1 MKKMLLT
8 AFLIVLSSSSFAEE
22 YRGVVKK
29 INLYGGKWGNS
40 HDGGIL
46 FTLEKMPSDT
56 AYFRIDH
63 KDIAFNSFLS
73 TLLAV
78 KHSRGTISVVYEVDT
93 SENKYS
99 PVRKIAI
106 E

>member
-8 AFLIVLSSSSFAEE
+8 AFLIVLSSSSFAERS
-22 YRGVVKK
+22 RGVVKD

-40 HDGGIL
+40 HAGEI
-46 FTLEKMPSDT
+46 FFRLEKMPSDT
-56 AYFRIDH
+56 AYFRIDS

-78 KHSRGTISVVYEVDT
+78 KHAKSTISVTYDIGKTEL
-93 SENKYS
+93 KYS
-99 PVRKIAI
+99 TVKSIAI